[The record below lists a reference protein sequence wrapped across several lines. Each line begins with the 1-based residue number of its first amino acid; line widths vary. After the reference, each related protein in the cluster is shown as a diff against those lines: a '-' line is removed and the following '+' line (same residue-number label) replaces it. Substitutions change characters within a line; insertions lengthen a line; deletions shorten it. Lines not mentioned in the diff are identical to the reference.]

1 MRTQSKDEA
10 RLTGKVVLDAMGSD
24 HAPHAEI
31 DGALAAARDLGVKV
45 ILVGQPE
52 KLEPELKR
60 CGWRGDGDRG
70 IELVEAAEVI
80 GMGEPVMASV
90 RRKKKSSLRIGTRL
104 VTDGKADGFVSAGN
118 TGAAMATAKMVIG
131 MLPGVDRPALA
142 ALIPTKSD
150 KPTLL
155 LDVGANSECK
165 AQHLVQFA
173 IMGDAYSRAVL
184 GTISPVVGLMSI
196 GEEEAKGNDLTKEA
210 FPLLREM
217 TSLNFMGNVEGRD
230 VFSGS
235 VDVIVTDGFTG
246 NVMLKLSEGLT
257 DAMLSMIK
265 RELTASA
272 VTKAGAM
279 LAKPAFRN
287 IKKRLDY
294 SEHGGAPLL
303 GVRKIVVIGHGS
315 SNARAI
321 RNAIRSVKEFSENRA
336 GERIEK
342 GIAETNALHSVTQT
356 VSLRAAFMLDPT
368 TVIKPS
374 ANQQFALQS
383 AARSFPQFPFRCA
396 PRRDFRKTP

>member
-1 MRTQSKDEA
+1 MRNQSKDEA

-31 DGALAAARDLGVKV
+31 DGALAAARDLAVRV

-52 KLEPELKR
+52 IVEPELRR

-70 IELVEAAEVI
+70 VELVEAAEVI
-80 GMGEPVMASV
+80 GMGESVMTSV
-90 RRKKKSSLRIGTRL
+90 RRKKKSSLRIGTKL
-104 VTDGKADGFVSAGN
+104 VNEGKADGFVSAGN

-142 ALIPTKSD
+142 ALIPTKSA

-165 AQHLVQFA
+165 PEHLVQFA

-184 GTISPVVGLMSI
+184 GTIGPVVGLMSI

-210 FPLLREM
+210 FPLLREL

-230 VFSGS
+230 
-235 VDVIVTDGFTG
+235 
-246 NVMLKLSEGLT
+246 LL
-257 DAMLSMIK
+257 LSMIK

-342 GIAETNALHSVTQT
+342 GIAETNARHAVTQT
-356 VSLRAAFMLDPT
+356 VSLRRA
-368 TVIKPS
+368 
-374 ANQQFALQS
+374 
-383 AARSFPQFPFRCA
+383 
-396 PRRDFRKTP
+396 

>member
-1 MRTQSKDEA
+1 M
-10 RLTGKVVLDAMGSD
+10 TGKVVLDAMGSD

-31 DGALAAARDLGVKV
+31 DGALAAARDLGVGV
-45 ILVGQPE
+45 ILVGQTE
-52 KLEPELKR
+52 KVQPELRR
-60 CGWRGDGDRG
+60 CGWRGQGDRG
-70 IELVEAAEVI
+70 IELVEAPEVI
-80 GMGEPVMASV
+80 GMDEPVATSV
-90 RRKKKSSLRIGTRL
+90 RRKKKSSLRIGTKL
-104 VTDGKADGFVSAGN
+104 VTEGRADGFVSAGN

-142 ALIPTKSD
+142 ALIPTKSA
-150 KPTLL
+150 KPVLL

-165 AQHLVQFA
+165 AHHLVQFA

-184 GTISPVVGLMSI
+184 GIAKPAIGLMSI

-210 FPLLREM
+210 FPLMREIS
-217 TSLNFMGNVEGRD
+217 SLNFVGNVEGRD
-230 VFSGS
+230 VFSGL
-235 VDVIVTDGFTG
+235 VDVVVTDGFTG

-257 DAMLSMIK
+257 EAMLSMLK

-294 SEHGGAPLL
+294 SEYGGAPLL
-303 GVRKIVVIGHGS
+303 GVRRIVVVGHGR

-336 GERIEK
+336 SERIER
-342 GIAETNALHSVTQT
+342 GIAETNALHP
-356 VSLRAAFMLDPT
+356 L
-368 TVIKPS
+368 S
-374 ANQQFALQS
+374 AVGIG
-383 AARSFPQFPFRCA
+383 
-396 PRRDFRKTP
+396 K

>member
-1 MRTQSKDEA
+1 
-10 RLTGKVVLDAMGSD
+10 MGSD
-24 HAPHAEI
+24 HAPHVEI
-31 DGALAAARDLGVKV
+31 DGALAATRDLGIKV

-52 KLEPELKR
+52 KVEPELRR

-80 GMGEPVMASV
+80 GMDEPVATAV
-90 RRKKKSSLRIGTRL
+90 RRKKKSSLRVGSKL
-104 VTDGKADGFVSAGN
+104 VNDGRADGFVSAGN

-142 ALIPTKSD
+142 ALIPTKSA

-165 AQHLVQFA
+165 AHHLVQFA
-173 IMGDAYSRAVL
+173 IMGDAYTRAVL
-184 GTISPVVGLMSI
+184 GTHRPVVGLMSI

-210 FPLLREM
+210 FPMLRQM
-217 TSLNFMGNVEGRD
+217 SGLNFVGNVEGRD
-230 VFSGS
+230 LFSGA

-246 NVMLKLSEGLT
+246 NVMLKLAEGLT
-257 DAMLSMIK
+257 EAMLSMIK

-272 VTKAGAM
+272 VTKAGAV

-294 SEHGGAPLL
+294 SEYGGAPLL
-303 GVRKIVVIGHGS
+303 GVRRIVLVAHGS

-336 GERIEK
+336 SESIER
-342 GIAETNALHSVTQT
+342 GIAETNATH
-356 VSLRAAFMLDPT
+356 
-368 TVIKPS
+368 
-374 ANQQFALQS
+374 AL
-383 AARSFPQFPFRCA
+383 ALTA
-396 PRRDFRKTP
+396 T

>member
-1 MRTQSKDEA
+1 VRNQSKNET

-24 HAPHAEI
+24 HAPHVEI
-31 DGALAAARDLGVKV
+31 DGALAATRDFGVKV

-52 KLEPELKR
+52 IVEPELKR

-80 GMGEPVMASV
+80 GMGEPVATSV
-90 RRKKKSSLRIGTRL
+90 RRKKKSSLRIGCRL
-104 VTDGKADGFVSAGN
+104 VADGNADGFISAGN

-131 MLPGVDRPALA
+131 TLPGVDRPALA
-142 ALIPTKSD
+142 ALIPTKSA

-165 AQHLVQFA
+165 PEHLAQFA
-173 IMGDAYSRAVL
+173 VMGDAYSRAVL
-184 GTISPVVGLMSI
+184 GTVRPVVGLMSI

-210 FPLLREM
+210 FPLLRAM
-217 TSLNFMGNVEGRD
+217 SSLNFMGNVEGRD
-230 VFSGS
+230 LFSGG

-287 IKKRLDY
+287 IKRRLDY

-303 GVRKIVVIGHGS
+303 GVRRIVVVGHGS
-315 SNARAI
+315 SNAKAI

-342 GIAETNALHSVTQT
+342 GVAETNALQT
-356 VSLRAAFMLDPT
+356 
-368 TVIKPS
+368 
-374 ANQQFALQS
+374 
-383 AARSFPQFPFRCA
+383 
-396 PRRDFRKTP
+396 

>member
-1 MRTQSKDEA
+1 MRIQSKDET

-24 HAPHAEI
+24 HAPHPEI
-31 DGALAAARDLGVKV
+31 DGALAAVRDLGVKV

-52 KLEPELKR
+52 KLEPELRR
-60 CGWRGDGDRG
+60 CRWRGDGDRG

-80 GMGEPVMASV
+80 GMGDPVMTSV

-104 VTDGKADGFVSAGN
+104 VADGKADGFVSAGN
-118 TGAAMATAKMVIG
+118 TGAAMATAKMVLG

-142 ALIPTKSD
+142 ALIPTKAK

-155 LDVGANSECK
+155 LDVGANAECK
-165 AQHLVQFA
+165 AEHLVQFA

-184 GTISPVVGLMSI
+184 GTIGPVVGLMSI

-210 FPLLREM
+210 FPLLRELS
-217 TSLNFMGNVEGRD
+217 SLNFVGNVEGRD
-230 VFSGS
+230 VFSGA

-257 DAMLSMIK
+257 EAMLSMIK

-272 VTKAGAM
+272 VTKAGAV

-287 IKKRLDY
+287 IKNRLDY

-303 GVRKIVVIGHGS
+303 GVQKIVVIGHGS

-321 RNAIRSVKEFSENRA
+321 RNAIRSVKEFSEKGA
-336 GERIEK
+336 SERIEK
-342 GIAETNALHSVTQT
+342 GIAETHRLEQARHK
-356 VSLRAAFMLDPT
+356 VSA
-368 TVIKPS
+368 
-374 ANQQFALQS
+374 
-383 AARSFPQFPFRCA
+383 
-396 PRRDFRKTP
+396 